1 MENNRYIFLAID
13 DHHENLITLK
23 ALLNEAF
30 PKAEVLTAL
39 SGKEGIALAGEKEP
53 DVILLDIV
61 MPGMDGYQVC
71 RCLKSHPKLMDVPVM
86 FITAL
91 KGDKQSRILA
101 LESGA
106 ETFLAKP
113 IDEIELFAQV
123 RAMLKIKASNIQKR
137 DEKKMLQAMVECK
150 TQKLLETN
158 KQIKEL
164 YEEIKE
170 ENELRKMSE
179 IALHKA
185 KEKYRSLLDDLPA
198 WICEFLP
205 DSTLVYVNKA
215 YCKYLE
221 MSLDDLIGQ
230 KFLGLLTE
238 GAREEAEKQYK
249 ALTSD
254 HPSNQYAHEVIKN
267 GEIRWQEWRHRAFF
281 TEQGQPAYY
290 YSIGMDVTERKRV
303 EEELIYLSYHD
314 HLTGLYNRRFFENEL
329 KRLDMKANFPVTV
342 VMGDVNGLKL
352 INDSFGHAAGDEI
365 LKKAATTIRKGC
377 IDDEII
383 ARIGGDEFAIIL
395 PKTDKLETERMIRRI
410 KELILVEKTGQCVLS
425 ISFGYK
431 TKYSEEDDIQTI
443 LAEAENNMYKQ
454 KMYESASMRSKTI
467 DVIMNA
473 LYEKSEREMLHSKR
487 VSAISAAIAAEL
499 GFNQDKIE
507 QIKIA
512 GLVHDIGKIGI
523 DEKILNKTHGLDND
537 EWLEM
542 KKHPE
547 VGWRILASAN
557 EFLELARYI
566 LSHHERWD
574 GKGYPNGLKGE
585 EIDIEARIITIADAY
600 DAMTSKRSYRKPVS
614 KEEAISEIKKC
625 SGTQFDP
632 KIVDI
637 FVKKV
642 VKYI

>member
-1 MENNRYIFLAID
+1 MENKRYIFLAID
-13 DHHENLITLK
+13 DHNENLITLK

-71 RCLKSHPKLMDVPVM
+71 RCLKSHPKLKDVPVM

-164 YEEIKE
+164 YEEIKA

-329 KRLDMKANFPVTV
+329 KRLDMKANFPITV

-365 LKKAATTIRKGC
+365 LKKAAKSIRKGC
-377 IDDEII
+377 TDDEII

-395 PKTDKLETERMIRRI
+395 PKTDKFETERMIRRI
-410 KELILVEKTGQCVLS
+410 KEMSLVEKTGQCVLS

-523 DEKILNKTHGLDND
+523 DEKILNKTHGLDHD

-614 KEEAISEIKKC
+614 KEEAILEIKKC

-642 VKYI
+642 VNYI